1 MSLESGLVLLVQAD
15 ATVLALC
22 KAGGYLAQLPPNSAL
37 PSWTQQTIS
46 EPVDY
51 LLSGPD
57 ALVMRRIQID
67 VYGKDPADAVE
78 LAFAIDKVLSGYK
91 GTLPDGTRVQGCFR
105 DNKLDFFDS
114 EARSFRRMLDY
125 RIFSFPN

>member
-22 KAGGYLAQLPPNSAL
+22 KAGGYFAQLPANSAL

-46 EPVDY
+46 DPVDY

-57 ALVMRRIQID
+57 ALGMRRIQID
-67 VYGKDPADAVE
+67 CFGNAPADAVE
-78 LAFAIDKVLSGYK
+78 LASAIDKVLSGYK
-91 GTLPDGTRVQGCFR
+91 GNLPDGTQVAGIFR
-105 DNKLDFFDS
+105 DNKMDLFDN
-114 EARSFRRMLDY
+114 EARSYRRMLDY
-125 RIFSFPN
+125 KIFSFSL

>member
-15 ATVLALC
+15 ATVLSLC

-51 LLSGPD
+51 LLGGPD
-57 ALVMRRIQID
+57 ALGMRRVQID
-67 VYGKDPADAVE
+67 CFGNAPADAVE
-78 LAFAIDKVLSGYK
+78 LASAIDKVLSGYA

-105 DNKLDFFDS
+105 DNKMDFFDS
-114 EARSFRRMLDY
+114 EARSYRRMLDY
-125 RIFSFPN
+125 MIHSFSN